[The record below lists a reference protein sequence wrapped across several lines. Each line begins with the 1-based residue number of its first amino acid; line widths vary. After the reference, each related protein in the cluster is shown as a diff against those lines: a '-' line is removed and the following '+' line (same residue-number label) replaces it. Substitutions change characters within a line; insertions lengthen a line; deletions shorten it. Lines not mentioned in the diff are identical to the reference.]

1 MSSTTDTF
9 GDFRFD
15 GLAAAS
21 GDYEV
26 RVRHGSDRRTVAVR
40 LREDSVYIGEIALTN
55 AVENTMDESQCD
67 ALADA

>member
-1 MSSTTDTF
+1 MSSTTDPF

-26 RVRHGSDRRTVAVR
+26 RVRHGSDLRTVTVK
-40 LREDSVYIGEIALTN
+40 LREDSVYLGEIAL
-55 AVENTMDESQCD
+55 
-67 ALADA
+67 ADAMARPAARPVAVSDP